1 MRDTVQ
7 KVIDSGAYELS
18 DVLRKVDVLWAEGKL
33 SDDDRAELAESARE
47 KSTPQVDGSTVV
59 DILVRVQG
67 LEDRVSALEGAE
79 VDEYPEREDGRVYR
93 EGDKMTWTDG
103 ERYVCAVPG
112 ETVAP
117 TDVWPDAWTKVE

>member
-79 VDEYPEREDGRVYR
+79 VDEYPEWEDGRVYR

-112 ETVAP
+112 ETVATP
-117 TDVWPDAWTKVE
+117 EMWPDAWTKVE